1 MIKSISIDFIR
12 KFIEHGMQKNI
23 ANTIFYSLLFA
34 MGGAPTI
41 AMIIIKAQTSNPE
54 VIYQALVGLSVMIA
68 CILVPIIL
76 IQNAY
81 LWVKRNSEQI
91 EQRIAPVARFYLLL
105 NVLCLGYWLSQQ
117 FL

>member
-1 MIKSISIDFIR
+1 
-12 KFIEHGMQKNI
+12 
-23 ANTIFYSLLFA
+23 

-41 AMIIIKAQTSNPE
+41 AMMIIKAQTSNPE
-54 VIYQALVGLSVMIA
+54 LIYHALVGLSVMIA

-81 LWVKRNSEQI
+81 LWVKRKNERI
-91 EQRIAPVARFYLLL
+91 EKRIAPVARFYLIL
-105 NVLCLGYWLSQQ
+105 NLLCLGYWLSQQ

>member
-1 MIKSISIDFIR
+1 MYVILEK
-12 KFIEHGMQKNI
+12 IEQGMQKNI

-41 AMIIIKAQTSNPE
+41 AMLIIKAQTSNPE
-54 VIYQALVGLSVMIA
+54 IIYQALIGLSVIIA

-76 IQNAY
+76 IQNTY
-81 LWVKRNSEQI
+81 LWLKRNNPDI
-91 EQRIAPVARFYLLL
+91 EQRISPVARFYLVL
-105 NVLCLGYWLSQQ
+105 NGLCLVYWISQQ